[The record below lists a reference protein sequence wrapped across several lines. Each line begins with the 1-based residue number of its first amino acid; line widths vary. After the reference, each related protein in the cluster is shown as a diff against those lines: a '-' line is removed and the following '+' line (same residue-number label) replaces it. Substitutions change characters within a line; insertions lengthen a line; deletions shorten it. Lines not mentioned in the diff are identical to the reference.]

1 MIRRTRMP
9 RRSPSSRCFSALC
22 AGSSWRRSTVAG
34 SPSAA
39 GGGDVRDGGGREETA
54 ASSGD
59 DRSVRERRSV
69 VRRRRTTGEN
79 NDVGG
84 EGKHAAQVHLTAQP
98 PEVGSEGKISDFSVG
113 SLAKFTRSIFHSP
126 WRFPCRRGTRVIIS
140 TPFIPVHVTFAHRVT
155 NCTGSTDK
163 ERRLSRSTRN
173 P

>member
-84 EGKHAAQVHLTAQP
+84 EGKHAAQVHLTALLPQP
-98 PEVGSEGKISDFSVG
+98 CEVEKVSKRRCEHKQAFPSLDTTGVNRCVSYYKIS
-113 SLAKFTRSIFHSP
+113 
-126 WRFPCRRGTRVIIS
+126 RR
-140 TPFIPVHVTFAHRVT
+140 
-155 NCTGSTDK
+155 
-163 ERRLSRSTRN
+163 SRSTTPQKIQDSN
-173 P
+173 FSQG

>member
-9 RRSPSSRCFSALC
+9 RRSPSSRCVSASC

-79 NDVGG
+79 NDLGG
-84 EGKHAAQVHLTAQP
+84 EGKHAAQVHLTALLPQP
-98 PEVGSEGKISDFSVG
+98 PEVEKVRQRCEHKQAFPSLDTTGVNRCVSYYKIS
-113 SLAKFTRSIFHSP
+113 
-126 WRFPCRRGTRVIIS
+126 RR
-140 TPFIPVHVTFAHRVT
+140 
-155 NCTGSTDK
+155 
-163 ERRLSRSTRN
+163 SRSTTPQKIQLSPLAR
-173 P
+173 PWRE

>member
-9 RRSPSSRCFSALC
+9 RRSPSSRCVSASC

-84 EGKHAAQVHLTAQP
+84 EGKHAAQVHLTALLPQP
-98 PEVGSEGKISDFSVG
+98 PEVEKVRQNASTNKQAFLRWISDFSG
-113 SLAKFTRSIFHSP
+113 QIYAEYLSFTMAISVSPRYPSHYLYSIHT
-126 WRFPCRRGTRVIIS
+126 C
-140 TPFIPVHVTFAHRVT
+140 A
-155 NCTGSTDK
+155 CD
-163 ERRLSRSTRN
+163 LCA
-173 P
+173 

>member
-9 RRSPSSRCFSALC
+9 RRSPSSRCVSASC

-84 EGKHAAQVHLTAQP
+84 EGKHAAQVHLTALLPQP
-98 PEVGSEGKISDFSVG
+98 PEVEKVSPIRGQGPGLVT
-113 SLAKFTRSIFHSP
+113 SLVF
-126 WRFPCRRGTRVIIS
+126 FPCFIIQ
-140 TPFIPVHVTFAHRVT
+140 
-155 NCTGSTDK
+155 
-163 ERRLSRSTRN
+163 RSLFLVSGRQLEKNRATYN
-173 P
+173 

>member
-9 RRSPSSRCFSALC
+9 RRSPSSRCVSASC

-84 EGKHAAQVHLTAQP
+84 ERKHAAQVHLTAQP
-98 PEVGSEGKISDFSVG
+98 PEVGSEGRNKRLQCGLFGQIYAEYLSFTMAISVSPRYP
-113 SLAKFTRSIFHSP
+113 SHYLYSIHTCAYDLCP
-126 WRFPCRRGTRVIIS
+126 
-140 TPFIPVHVTFAHRVT
+140 
-155 NCTGSTDK
+155 
-163 ERRLSRSTRN
+163 
-173 P
+173 

>member
-9 RRSPSSRCFSALC
+9 RRSPSSRCVSASC

-84 EGKHAAQVHLTAQP
+84 EGKHAAQVHLTALLPQP
-98 PEVGSEGKISDFSVG
+98 CEVEKVSKRRCEHKQDTTGGYTGVY
-113 SLAKFTRSIFHSP
+113 LTTRSLEGPDLPPPGKEGPRLCSK
-126 WRFPCRRGTRVIIS
+126 
-140 TPFIPVHVTFAHRVT
+140 VHNGGKV
-155 NCTGSTDK
+155 
-163 ERRLSRSTRN
+163 
-173 P
+173 

>member
-9 RRSPSSRCFSALC
+9 RRSPSSRCVSASC

-84 EGKHAAQVHLTAQP
+84 EGKHAAQVHLTALLPQP
-98 PEVGSEGKISDFSVG
+98 PEVVEKVRQDASTNKSWKAFPSLDTKGVNRCVSYYKIS
-113 SLAKFTRSIFHSP
+113 
-126 WRFPCRRGTRVIIS
+126 RR
-140 TPFIPVHVTFAHRVT
+140 
-155 NCTGSTDK
+155 
-163 ERRLSRSTRN
+163 SRSTTPQKIQLSFRRAPPRKFTERFCKSN
-173 P
+173 RDFA